1 MNTNVKYS
9 VVGLTGCFFNI
20 QLFPVIKIT
29 GNKKDIEYT
38 RLTAKMCWGSNP
50 LHHNDYRKGNEYE
63 C

>member
-1 MNTNVKYS
+1 MYLFYKLKITYHAV
-9 VVGLTGCFFNI
+9 FFNI

-50 LHHNDYRKGNEYE
+50 FHHNDYRKGNEYE